1 MPPPVKMNTN
11 YFREIKFNNMIQ
23 SPYSM
28 KTMTQATPLTGKM
41 EMHNW
46 LYNKIDPSR
55 SHTSTLNKKVVFS
68 PINTIQDGNLNL
80 SQNLER
86 YVSVLD
92 TQTQNAIF
100 NKDLINYSGKLV
112 NVELEEVDKS
122 NGVYVKDERKK
133 EMINLY
139 LK

>member
-1 MPPPVKMNTN
+1 M
-11 YFREIKFNNMIQ
+11 
-23 SPYSM
+23 
-28 KTMTQATPLTGKM
+28 
-41 EMHNW
+41 
-46 LYNKIDPSR
+46 
-55 SHTSTLNKKVVFS
+55 
-68 PINTIQDGNLNL
+68 NL

-100 NKDLINYSGKLV
+100 NKDLISYSSKLV